1 MIKLETYPYF
11 VIKINVNGNEVE
23 KYTRMIFN
31 HYFSKRNLENF
42 VNNKV

>member
-1 MIKLETYPYF
+1 MIKLETYHYF

-31 HYFSKRNLENF
+31 SLF
-42 VNNKV
+42 

>member
-1 MIKLETYPYF
+1 MILNKFRMIKLETYHYF

-31 HYFSKRNLENF
+31 SLF
-42 VNNKV
+42 